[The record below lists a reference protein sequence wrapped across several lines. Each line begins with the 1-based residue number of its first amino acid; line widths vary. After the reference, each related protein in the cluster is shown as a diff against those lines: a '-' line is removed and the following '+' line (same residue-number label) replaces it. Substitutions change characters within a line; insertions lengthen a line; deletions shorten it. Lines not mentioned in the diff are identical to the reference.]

1 MEESVFQVIERVK
14 KAFFMEESVF
24 QVIGRMV
31 AALHGYVTCFLD
43 SCT

>member
-24 QVIGRMV
+24 QVIGRM